1 MFRKKY
7 NTDGSIQTFKARLVI
22 KGFTLKK
29 GVDYFDT
36 YSSAAIITSIKFLFA
51 LTSIYKLYA
60 HQMDVKMTFLNGDL
74 KEKVYI
80 EQPKGFILPR
90 NETKRL

>member
-1 MFRKKY
+1 
-7 NTDGSIQTFKARLVI
+7 V
-22 KGFTLKK
+22 
-29 GVDYFDT
+29 
-36 YSSAAIITSIKFLFA
+36 AIITSMKFLFA

-80 EQPKGFILPR
+80 EQLKGFILPR

>member
-1 MFRKKY
+1 
-7 NTDGSIQTFKARLVI
+7 
-22 KGFTLKK
+22 
-29 GVDYFDT
+29 
-36 YSSAAIITSIKFLFA
+36 
-51 LTSIYKLYA
+51 
-60 HQMDVKMTFLNGDL
+60 MTFLNEDL